1 KSRRLSRGSK
11 FQECSDAGGGSGRP
25 PPAAAPTLDA
35 LLGAC
40 CALGSAAAER
50 SRSLAQIAVLCVL
63 CLTVLFGVFFL
74 GCNLLLK
81 SGSLVGQAGK
91 ERSPAKELEA
101 GMGT

>member
-1 KSRRLSRGSK
+1 MTSSAPSP
-11 FQECSDAGGGSGRP
+11 SRP
-25 PPAAAPTLDA
+25 PRAAAPTLDA

-40 CALGSAAAER
+40 CALGSGGAER
-50 SRSLAQIAVLCVL
+50 SRYLAQLGQVAVLCVL